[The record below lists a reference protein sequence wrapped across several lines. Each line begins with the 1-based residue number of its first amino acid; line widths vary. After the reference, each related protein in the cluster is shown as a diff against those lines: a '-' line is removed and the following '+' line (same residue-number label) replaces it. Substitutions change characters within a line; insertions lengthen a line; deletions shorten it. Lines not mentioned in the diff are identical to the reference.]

1 MLPVDTLKDD
11 LFRLADSGCKRFV
24 ISAPTGSGKST
35 RLPVMLAEKL
45 GGRILVLQPR
55 RVAARMLAKGV
66 ASLYGENTG
75 WHVRFDRHYDDSTKI
90 VFLTE
95 GILARMILEDPSLRG
110 VSAIVFDEFHER
122 NIYADISLALALRS
136 QETLRKD
143 IVIADLSAIHCSIDT
158 LMHDET
164 FYDAMS
170 LESDWMYL
178 EHYILSSLLYPDRT
192 YPDFSAITEDC
203 AGEALLFSNAYVTRT
218 YRRRKIF
225 TNMESMTRS
234 FALRKTRGLSRLA
247 SIFALDPD
255 VACYGPD
262 TVKEAYIYNYEKDEP
277 VRQLNAKIAEHIGYQ
292 PLKLEETEH
301 HEGDD
306 GTKLWFAVHIEKSMM
321 L

>member
-1 MLPVDTLKDD
+1 MTEFSVILFAIILPMNTFEIYIERALTMLEKWLPQSKEELQKHYKEHPEDCDGMWKDD
-11 LFRLADSGCKRFV
+11 LYYCLFSWKE
-24 ISAPTGSGKST
+24 KQ
-35 RLPVMLAEKL
+35 AE
-45 GGRILVLQPR
+45 RIILLV
-55 RVAARMLAKGV
+55 
-66 ASLYGENTG
+66 YE
-75 WHVRFDRHYDDSTKI
+75 
-90 VFLTE
+90 
-95 GILARMILEDPSLRG
+95 
-110 VSAIVFDEFHER
+110 
-122 NIYADISLALALRS
+122 
-136 QETLRKD
+136 KD